1 MSEEWVVA
9 ILLAALRPGPGPA
22 PLDDLLTALR
32 ASPTDLARLV
42 QRAVNR
48 QRPGLWVHHATVTA
62 WQTRAPEAWRE
73 ASAWLAHY
81 GIPVFVIS
89 SRPRL
94 DAE

>member
-1 MSEEWVVA
+1 MS
-9 ILLAALRPGPGPA
+9 PGPA
-22 PLDDLLTALR
+22 PLDQLLIALR
-32 ASPTDLARLV
+32 ASPTDLARLI
-42 QRAVNR
+42 QRVVHQ
-48 QRPGLWVHHATVTA
+48 QRPGLWVDHATVTA

-73 ASAWLAHY
+73 ASEWLAHR